1 MDQASTWPQ
10 DEPSAAKNS
19 GRCVVSS
26 AMRTLH
32 RSAVLTLSSA
42 LLLLTSSTAQ
52 AQNASLTVYLKAGGS
67 GAFASSAST
76 ATQVQVYAV
85 ASAAAKYNGST
96 NLYAPAI
103 KTAAGGTFSQTVT
116 GLYSPALAP
125 GNTYQV
131 QLNWTDN
138 AAKQLLLGPVTL
150 SPGTNNLGAGG
161 LGSTT
166 PIEVTNDP
174 PPAAKNLT
182 CYPDLP
188 DRSTQLYVYW
198 SGVLLGNAK
207 DLDKTELHMSQTAN
221 FAPSASTL
229 IATTPY
235 GTDYRKVTG
244 LKPQTD
250 YYFCVRVL
258 DRYGAYSDV
267 CRTLACTTDKATA
280 GGTDGGSGTPD
291 GGGGVPSDGGASGG
305 SDDAGT
311 GDPGGGS
318 GGDDAGEGPVI
329 DGGSVP
335 VGCGCSL
342 QPVSPSGALG
352 TLAPVLILLMRRLRR
367 RTQHVD
373 AGT

>member
-1 MDQASTWPQ
+1 ML
-10 DEPSAAKNS
+10 
-19 GRCVVSS
+19 
-26 AMRTLH
+26 TLH
-32 RSAVLTLSSA
+32 RSAVLALSGA
-42 LLLLTSSTAQ
+42 LLLFASASAQ
-52 AQNASLTVYLKAGGS
+52 AQNATLTVYMKAGGS
-67 GAFASSAST
+67 GAFANSAST

-96 NLYAPAI
+96 NLYAPAN
-103 KTAAGGTFSQTVT
+103 KTLAGGTFNQAVT

-150 SPGTNNLGAGG
+150 SPGANNLGAGG
-161 LGSTT
+161 LGTAT

-174 PPAAKNLT
+174 PPAAKNVS

-198 SGVLLGNAK
+198 SGVLLANAK
-207 DLDKTELHMSQTAN
+207 DLDKTELHMSKTAG
-221 FAPSASTL
+221 FVPSASTL

-244 LKPQTD
+244 LTPLTD

-258 DRYGAYSDV
+258 DRYGAYTDA
-267 CRTLACTTDKATA
+267 CRTLACTTDKATMSGVD
-280 GGTDGGSGTPD
+280 GGGVSPDGGSAAD
-291 GGGGVPSDGGASGG
+291 DGGASGT
-305 SDDAGT
+305 DDAGS
-311 GDPGGGS
+311 GEPGNGGG
-318 GGDDAGEGPVI
+318 GEDAGEGPVI

-342 QPVSPSGALG
+342 QPTSPRGALAV
-352 TLAPVLILLMRRLRR
+352 LAPALLILLRRLRR
-367 RTQHVD
+367 RQR
-373 AGT
+373 A